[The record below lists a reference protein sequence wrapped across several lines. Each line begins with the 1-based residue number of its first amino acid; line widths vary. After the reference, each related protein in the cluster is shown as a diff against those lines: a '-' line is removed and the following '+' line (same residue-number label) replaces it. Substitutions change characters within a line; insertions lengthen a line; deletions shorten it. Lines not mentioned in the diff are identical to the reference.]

1 MKTIYTASA
10 SAKGGRHGSVATSDG
25 KLSLSLTRP
34 VEMGG
39 DGSGTNPE
47 QLFACGYA
55 ACFASTIDFLS
66 KQQKLELGPIEVVAR
81 VSLGKLDGEGYGL
94 AAELDVALPGV
105 ELSVAEAIV
114 EQAKRNCPYS
124 NATRGNVETRV
135 TIVQAG

>member
-1 MKTIYTASA
+1 MKTLYTASA
-10 SAKGGRHGSVATSDG
+10 AAKGGRHGTVETSDG
-25 KLSLSLTRP
+25 LLSLSLTRP

-66 KQQKLELGPIEVVAR
+66 RQEKLVLGAIEVTAR

-94 AAELDVALPGV
+94 AAELDVSLPGV
-105 ELSVAEAIV
+105 APDVAERIV
-114 EQAKRNCPYS
+114 ETAKRNCPYS

-135 TIVQAG
+135 TILQAD

>member
-1 MKTIYTASA
+1 MKTIYTAQA
-10 SAKGGRHGSVATSDG
+10 SARGGRHGTVATDDQ

-66 KQQKLELGPIEVVAR
+66 KQEKLDLGPIEVSTR

-94 AAELDVALPGV
+94 SAELDVSLPGV
-105 ELSVAEAIV
+105 EPELAERIV
-114 EQAKRNCPYS
+114 DKAKRNCPYS
-124 NATRGNVETRV
+124 NATRGNVET
-135 TIVQAG
+135 IVRIVKTA

>member
-1 MKTIYTASA
+1 MKAIYTATA
-10 SAKGGRHGSVATSDG
+10 AAKGGRHGTVETSDG
-25 KLSLSLTRP
+25 LLSLSLTRP

-39 DGSGTNPE
+39 DGSGINPE

-55 ACFASTIDFLS
+55 ACFASTIEFLS
-66 KQQKLELGPIEVVAR
+66 KQQKLELPPIEVTAR

-105 ELSVAEAIV
+105 DRAVAEDII

-135 TIVQAG
+135 TIVHAG

>member
-1 MKTIYTASA
+1 MKAIYTATA
-10 SAKGGRHGSVATSDG
+10 SAKGGRHGTVATSDG
-25 KLSLSLTRP
+25 RLSLSLTRP

-55 ACFASTIDFLS
+55 ACFASTIDFLA
-66 KQQKLELGPIEVVAR
+66 KQEKLVLGPIEVTAR

-94 AAELDVALPGV
+94 AVELDVALPGV
-105 ELSVAEAIV
+105 AHELAERIV
-114 EQAKRNCPYS
+114 EKAKRNCPYS
-124 NATRGNVETRV
+124 NATRGNVETHV

>member
-1 MKTIYTASA
+1 MKTIYTATA
-10 SAKGGRHGSVATSDG
+10 AAKGGRHGTVATSDG
-25 KLSLSLTRP
+25 RVSLSLTRP

-39 DGSGTNPE
+39 DGSGANPE

-66 KQQKLELGPIEVVAR
+66 KQEKLALGPIEVTAR
-81 VSLGKLDGEGYGL
+81 VSLGKLEGEGYGL

-105 ELSVAEAIV
+105 PPELAERIV
-114 EQAKRNCPYS
+114 GKARRNCPYS

>member
-1 MKTIYTASA
+1 MKAIYTATA
-10 SAKGGRHGSVATSDG
+10 AAKGGRHGTVATSDG
-25 KLSLSLTRP
+25 RVALSLTRP

-55 ACFASTIDFLS
+55 ACFASTIDFLA
-66 KQQKLELGPIEVVAR
+66 KQQKLDLGPIQVTAR
-81 VSLGKLDGEGYGL
+81 VTLGKLEVEGYGL

-105 ELSVAEAIV
+105 EPAVAEAIV
-114 EQAKRNCPYS
+114 AQAKRNCPYS

-135 TIVQAG
+135 TIVQAS

>member
-1 MKTIYTASA
+1 MKAIYTASA
-10 SAKGGRHGSVATSDG
+10 SAKGGRHGAVATSDG

-55 ACFASTIDFLS
+55 ACFASTIQFLS
-66 KQQKLELGPIEVVAR
+66 KQKKLELGPIEVTAR

-105 ELSVAEAIV
+105 ELSIAEAIV

>member
-1 MKTIYTASA
+1 MKTIYTAQA
-10 SAKGGRHGSVATSDG
+10 SAKGGRQGTVATEDG

-55 ACFASTIDFLS
+55 ACFASTIDFLA
-66 KQQKLELGPIEVVAR
+66 KQQKLELGPIEVTAR

-94 AAELDVALPGV
+94 AAELDVSLPGV
-105 ELSVAEAIV
+105 AADMAERIV
-114 EQAKRNCPYS
+114 DAAKRNCPYS

>member
-1 MKTIYTASA
+1 MKTLYTATA
-10 SAKGGRHGSVATSDG
+10 LAKGGRQGTAETSDG
-25 KLSLSLTRP
+25 LLNLKLSRP

-66 KQQKLELGPIEVVAR
+66 KQAKLDVGTVEVTAR
-81 VSLGKLDGEGYGL
+81 IGLAKLDGEGYGL
-94 AAELDVALPGV
+94 TAELDVALPDIPRDK
-105 ELSVAEAIV
+105 AEAII

-135 TIVQAG
+135 TLL